1 MTEPIKRLNYFDYQF
16 LRQKDFL
23 DEQQYHIRMRQ
34 LHNSRLHTWGI
45 IAGGLLLSFDA
56 GASQVKISEGMA
68 LDGQGQEIVQVG
80 GTATGNLS
88 GFSGKTV
95 FITIAYG
102 TPKEADLTT
111 ETQDGQAKNTRWL
124 EIPEVGAS
132 PDRPADESKML
143 ILGQATIDANG
154 VVTGVDMGAATGRRT
169 AGVVAGD
176 LVARSLALSAVGVA
190 DSQSPV
196 LRQGAPG
203 RADLAGGL
211 RVSGALE
218 TPSLT
223 LTPSTA
229 GTAPSLSAGAPGRA
243 DLAGSLSVTG
253 NIDVAG
259 RVDGRDVS
267 TDGSRLDQHLT
278 NVNTA
283 STTNPHRTTAADVG
297 ALPTAGGSVGGL
309 TLMRS
314 NSPGQQALI
323 VTVQPNAT
331 AQPTTVAA
339 ALNAVSGV
347 DGVAGLFVRST
358 SANSPP
364 PAAAAPSLR
373 VDGNAII
380 NGNLTVTGSK
390 GNYVVDTF
398 INASG
403 QPLHTGDVVRLKG
416 TPVAQ
421 FYGLNN
427 KIPLAEVTLAD
438 KVDDSLVIGIVDQ
451 EALPLDD
458 APDTRTEPDD
468 PTSIADG
475 GALLVV
481 TLGAYAHCK
490 VDASAAPIEVGD
502 PLTSSAS
509 PGCARKATEPKIG
522 SIIGKALEPLKEG
535 TGYIAVF
542 VNIQ

>member
-203 RADLAGGL
+203 RADLAG
-211 RVSGALE
+211 
-218 TPSLT
+218 
-223 LTPSTA
+223 
-229 GTAPSLSAGAPGRA
+229 
-243 DLAGSLSVTG
+243 SLSVTG

-364 PAAAAPSLR
+364 PAVAAPSLR